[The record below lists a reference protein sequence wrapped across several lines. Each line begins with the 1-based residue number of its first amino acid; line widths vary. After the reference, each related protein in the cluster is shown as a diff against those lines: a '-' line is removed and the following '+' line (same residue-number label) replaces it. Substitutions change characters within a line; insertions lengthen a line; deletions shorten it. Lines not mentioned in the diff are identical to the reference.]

1 MDRGKRPLCLIH
13 GEIWNSG
20 IQEPIQEM
28 ASILT
33 TADEAKLKA
42 RSDAMERWPPEYRG
56 VGHDCSGSVSGGE
69 E

>member
-1 MDRGKRPLCLIH
+1 MDRGKEGRGQRPLCLIH
-13 GEIWNSG
+13 GEMGNSG

-42 RSDAMERWPPEYRG
+42 RSDAMER
-56 VGHDCSGSVSGGE
+56 
-69 E
+69 